1 MKFLNFKLFRTGS
14 SLDDV
19 IQYLSVD
26 LSNGLRDIYT
36 GLTKL
41 SFNDNFQSFR
51 ADISFTGAQEVTI
64 RHNLG
69 ATPSSRIIV
78 RSTASDI
85 VDGDT
90 AWNENYVYMK
100 KTGAGAATATVLFL
114 R

>member
-14 SLDDV
+14 SLEDV
-19 IQYLSVD
+19 LQYLSVD

-41 SFNDNFQSFR
+41 SFSDNFQSFR

-69 ATPSSRIIV
+69 AIPSSRIIV
-78 RSTASDI
+78 RASASDI

-90 AWNENYVYMK
+90 PWNENNVYMK
-100 KTGAGAATATVLFL
+100 KTGTGAATATVLFL